1 MSVSVKRLRWQM
13 GTSLLEVLIAVVI
26 LSIGLLGLAGL
37 QVAGLRVNQGA
48 MQRSQATML
57 AYDIL
62 DRVRS
67 DRDFVSA
74 SNYGSSDLPGKYD
87 ALKTIEGKSVPLN
100 TDELNGH
107 AEQTVRDWA
116 AAMSASL
123 IAPEGM
129 ICRTANP
136 GSGECSGS
144 GNFMIVLIRWA
155 DENNRSTSKQS
166 VWVVGQL

>member
-1 MSVSVKRLRWQM
+1 MSVLVKSSRCQT

-57 AYDIL
+57 AYDVL
-62 DRVRS
+62 DRMRS

-74 SNYGSSDLPGKYD
+74 SNYGSTDLPAKYD
-87 ALKTIEGKSVPLN
+87 AVKTVEGRSVPL
-100 TDELNGH
+100 DLGELNGH
-107 AEQTVRDWA
+107 VEQTVRDWA
-116 AAMSASL
+116 AAMNTSL
-123 IAPEGM
+123 TAPEGM

-136 GSGECSGS
+136 DSGECTGSGS
-144 GNFMIVLIRWA
+144 YMIVLIRWA
-155 DENNRSTSKQS
+155 DENNRNTSKQS
-166 VWVVGQL
+166 IWVVGQL